1 MLIFRF
7 NPEEREREEKF
18 VHSGIYANHIKYI
31 EIFTK
36 FSSCNRE
43 LKAQDLLFKFEYTFY
58 VKNNYKCIDC
68 LTSFLLPFG
77 RPDNMYKFKMRTQCS
92 RDITNPNKTSALMR
106 LL

>member
-7 NPEEREREEKF
+7 NPEEREGGKF
-18 VHSGIYANHIKYI
+18 CAFWNIC
-31 EIFTK
+31 EP
-36 FSSCNRE
+36 FSPNFRVATRE

-92 RDITNPNKTSALMR
+92 RDITNPNKTSALMK